1 MGRSRDGGVEALAME
16 SWKSGWGFEGLLEV
30 ADVMFDGG
38 AVGMTTNSRHCGV
51 FDCGEGLDRG
61 SGPVGVSRV

>member
-1 MGRSRDGGVEALAME
+1 ME

-30 ADVMFDGG
+30 ADVMFDGDT
-38 AVGMTTNSRHCGV
+38 VGVTTNSRHCGV
-51 FDCGEGLDRG
+51 FDCSEGFERG